1 MSELYILKV
10 TSTIVEEYQVVA
22 DSEDEA
28 FEKVYSGKDLSD
40 DRQLIEQQVI
50 RIEVI
55 DVDRWD

>member
-10 TSTIVEEYQVVA
+10 TSTIIEEYQVVA
-22 DSEDEA
+22 DSEVEA

-40 DRQLIEQQVI
+40 DRQLIEQQVS